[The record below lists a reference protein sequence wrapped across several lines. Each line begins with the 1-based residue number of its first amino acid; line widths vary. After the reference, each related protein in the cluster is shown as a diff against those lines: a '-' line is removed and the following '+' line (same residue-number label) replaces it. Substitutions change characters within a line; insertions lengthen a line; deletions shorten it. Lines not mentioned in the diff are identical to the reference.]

1 MRPTMADVAE
11 QAGVSISTVSLVLN
25 DRPGISPEVRSAVLK
40 AADDLGYRLPV
51 RRSPKPASETKTI
64 TVVHYAGPESV
75 STSEVSGLFVDFVTS
90 IREFFQDKNV
100 NWTLIANYREGDESN
115 LGFHLLEGGQ
125 LSCDGMLVMG
135 IMSQHSCLVQQA
147 VEEDLPL
154 VVLSRNWPEV
164 PISTVSQD
172 HYQHARIALD
182 HLTGLGHRKIGFL
195 ARESDRHYDWFQA
208 RLACYRDTMAELGEQ
223 AGEGL
228 IAVGTD
234 GAEAAKELMARRPD
248 VTAIFAIHD
257 ENAVA
262 AMQGLR
268 EIGLRVPEDVSVIGL
283 DDSARPPQGY
293 PALTTVA
300 FPHHKVG
307 RLAAELLLKQIE
319 DGTLL
324 YSKVFV
330 RSHLI
335 ERASCSKPRH

>member
-1 MRPTMADVAE
+1 MRPTMADVAK
-11 QAGVSISTVSLVLN
+11 QAGVSVSTVSLVLN
-25 DRPGISPEVRSAVLK
+25 DRPGVSPEVRSAVLK
-40 AADDLGYRLPV
+40 AADNLGYRLPT
-51 RRSPKPASETKTI
+51 RRSPKPASETKAI

-75 STSEVSGLFVDFVTS
+75 STSEVSGLFVDFMAS

-115 LGFHLLEGGQ
+115 LGFHFLEGGQ
-125 LSCDGMLVMG
+125 LSCDGMLIVG
-135 IMSQHSCLVQQA
+135 ILSQHSRLVQQA
-147 VEEDLPL
+147 VEEDIPL
-154 VVLSRNWPEV
+154 VVLSRNWPEA

-172 HYQHARIALD
+172 HRQQARIALD
-182 HLTGLGHRKIGFL
+182 HLIGLGHRKIGFL

-208 RLACYRDTMAELGEQ
+208 RLACYQDTMAELGEQ
-223 AGEGL
+223 DGEAL

-234 GAEAAKELMARRPD
+234 GAGAAKELMARRPD

-268 EIGLRVPEDVSVIGL
+268 EVGLRVPEDVSVIGL
-283 DDSARPPQGY
+283 DDSAKPPEGY

-300 FPHHKVG
+300 FPHHEVG

-319 DGTLL
+319 DSTLL

-335 ERASCSKPRH
+335 ERASCSKPRG

>member
-1 MRPTMADVAE
+1 MCPTMADVAE

-40 AADDLGYRLPV
+40 AADDLGYRLPA
-51 RRSPKPASETKTI
+51 RRSSKPASETKAI

-90 IREFFQDKNV
+90 IREFFQDQNV
-100 NWTLIANYREGDESN
+100 NWTLIANCREGDESN

-125 LSCDGMLVMG
+125 LSCDGMLIIG
-135 IMSQHSCLVQQA
+135 ILSQHSFLVQQA
-147 VEEDLPL
+147 LEEDLPL
-154 VVLSRNWPEV
+154 VVLSRNWPEA

-172 HYQHARIALD
+172 HCQQARIALD

-195 ARESDRHYDWFQA
+195 ARESDRHYGWFQA
-208 RLACYRDTMAELGEQ
+208 RLACYQDTMAELGEEV
-223 AGEGL
+223 GEEL
-228 IAVGTD
+228 IAIGTD

-283 DDSARPPQGY
+283 DDSAKPPEGY

-300 FPHHKVG
+300 FPHHTVG

-319 DGTLL
+319 DRTLL

-335 ERASCSKPRH
+335 ERDSCSKPRN